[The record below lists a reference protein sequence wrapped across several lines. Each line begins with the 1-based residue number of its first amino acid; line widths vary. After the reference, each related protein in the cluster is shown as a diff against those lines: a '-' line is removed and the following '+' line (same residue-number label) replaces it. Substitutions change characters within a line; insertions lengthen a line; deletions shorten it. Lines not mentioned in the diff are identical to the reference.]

1 MGLTEDVTRAL
12 AAQVSGGLD
21 EGADEAHA
29 ADLALNLQDR
39 RLRLTLKL
47 APALIGFPR
56 QLRAL
61 RGGFVLTRDRL
72 DELVPAEPASLADCQ
87 TIEWDKDDIDALG
100 FMKVD
105 VLGPGMLGCFR
116 PAGAASRRADGH

>member
-39 RLRLTLKL
+39 RLRVGPRSFCGL
-47 APALIGFPR
+47 A
-56 QLRAL
+56 
-61 RGGFVLTRDRL
+61 
-72 DELVPAEPASLADCQ
+72 ELSQHEPN
-87 TIEWDKDDIDALG
+87 
-100 FMKVD
+100 
-105 VLGPGMLGCFR
+105 
-116 PAGAASRRADGH
+116 